1 MSDTPMMDELEKGPW
16 PSFVREIRR
25 AGETSATARDLI
37 KILELSYKD
46 KKTHWKHGGVV
57 GVRGYGAGVIG
68 RYVDMPAEFPGVAHF
83 HTVRVNQTSGFL
95 YSTKG
100 LGEIMDIWDKRGS
113 GMTNMHGS
121 TGDMVLL
128 GTNSDELDPIFT
140 DISQKGWDL
149 GGSGSD
155 LRTPSCCIGPARCEF
170 SMIDTLAITREL
182 TNYYQDELH
191 RPAFPYKYKIKVAG
205 CPNDCVASIARS
217 DMSIIGTWKDSIRI
231 DEAEL
236 ANYANGGGI
245 DITKEVV
252 MMCPT
257 QCIDWDGSKMEI
269 DNSNCVRCMHCINK
283 LTKALRVGEDV
294 GATIL
299 LGAKAPIVEGA
310 MLASVIVPFMK
321 LEEPYENLKELIEAL
336 WEVWDEDGKNKE
348 RIGEFMERMGKGE
361 FVEEVG
367 RLLKEADAELEMT
380 SEVNMVNHPR
390 ENPYIFYDE
399 YLEEVPDE
407 K

>member
-1 MSDTPMMDELEKGPW
+1 MSDTPMMDDLEKGPW
-16 PSFVREIRR
+16 PSFVKEIRL
-25 AGETSATARDLI
+25 AGKQSATARDLI
-37 KILELSYKD
+37 NILELSYND

-68 RYVDMPAEFPGVAHF
+68 RYCDMPEEFPGVAHF

-95 YSTKG
+95 YNSKG

-113 GMTNMHGS
+113 GMTNLHGS

-128 GTNSDELDPIFT
+128 GTSSEELDPIFT
-140 DISQKGWDL
+140 DISRKGWDL

-170 SMIDTLAITREL
+170 AMIDTLAITREM

-191 RPAFPYKYKIKVAG
+191 RPAFPYKFKIKVAG

-217 DMSIIGTWKDSIRI
+217 DLSIIGTWKDEIRV
-231 DEAEL
+231 DQAEM
-236 ANYANGGGI
+236 ANYAKSGDI

-257 QCIDWDGSKMEI
+257 QCIDWDGSQIKI
-269 DNSNCVRCMHCINK
+269 YDDNCVRCMHCINK
-283 LTKALRVGEDV
+283 LPKALRVGTDV

-310 MLASVIVPFMK
+310 MLASVIIPFMK
-321 LEEPYENLKELIEAL
+321 LEEPFENLKELIEAL

-361 FVEEVG
+361 FVEAVG
-367 RLLKEADAELEMT
+367 GILKDND
-380 SEVNMVNHPR
+380 SEVELTSAVDMILHPR

-407 K
+407 

>member
-1 MSDTPMMDELEKGPW
+1 MSDTPMIDELEKGPW

-25 AGETSATARDLI
+25 AGEKSATARDLI
-37 KILELSYKD
+37 NILELSYKD

-68 RYVDMPAEFPGVAHF
+68 RYVDMPEEFPGVAHF
-83 HTVRVNQTSGFL
+83 HTVRVNQTSGFV
-95 YSTKG
+95 YNSKG
-100 LGEIMDIWDKRGS
+100 MGEIMDIWDKRGS
-113 GMTNMHGS
+113 GMTNLHGS
-121 TGDMVLL
+121 TGDLVLL
-128 GTNSDELDPIFT
+128 GTNTDQLEPIFT
-140 DISQKGWDL
+140 DIANKGWDL

-170 SMIDTLAITREL
+170 SCMDTMEMTREL

-191 RPAFPYKYKIKVAG
+191 RPAFPYKFKIKVAG
-205 CPNDCVASIARS
+205 CPNDCVASIARADLS
-217 DMSIIGTWKDSIRI
+217 LIGTWRDDIRQDDAEVAKYVDGDEI
-231 DEAEL
+231 DVL
-236 ANYANGGGI
+236 R
-245 DITKEVV
+245 EVV

-257 QCIDWDGSKMEI
+257 FCMDLDGKKLTI

-283 LTKALRVGEDV
+283 MPKALRP
-294 GATIL
+294 GADQGCTVL

-310 MLASVIVPFMK
+310 MLSSVIIPFLK
-321 LEEPYENLKELIEAL
+321 VDAPFEQLKELIEAF

-361 FVEEVG
+361 FVKAVAEV
-367 RLLKEADAELEMT
+367 LEDNDSELELDVMADQIF
-380 SEVNMVNHPR
+380 HPR

-399 YLEEVPDE
+399 YYEDDGT
-407 K
+407 

>member
-1 MSDTPMMDELEKGPW
+1 MSDTPMIDELEKGPW

-25 AGETSATARDLI
+25 AGEQSATARDLI
-37 KILELSYKD
+37 NILELSYKD

-68 RYVDMPAEFPGVAHF
+68 RYVDMPEKFPGVAHF
-83 HTVRVNQTSGFL
+83 HTVRVNQTSGFV
-95 YSTKG
+95 YNSKG
-100 LGEIMDIWDKRGS
+100 MGEIMDIWDKRGS
-113 GMTNMHGS
+113 GMTNLHGS
-121 TGDMVLL
+121 TGDLVLL
-128 GTNSDELDPIFT
+128 GTNTDELEPIFT
-140 DISQKGWDL
+140 EIAKKGWDL

-170 SMIDTLAITREL
+170 SMIDTLEITREC

-191 RPAFPYKYKIKVAG
+191 RPAFPYKFKIKVAG

-217 DMSIIGTWKDSIRI
+217 DLSIIGTWKDDIRI
-231 DEAEL
+231 DDAEV
-236 ANYANGGGI
+236 AKYVKGNEI
-245 DITKEVV
+245 DVLREVV

-257 QCIDWDGSKMEI
+257 KCMDLDGEKLTI
-269 DNSNCVRCMHCINK
+269 DNGNCVRCMHCINK
-283 LTKALRVGEDV
+283 MTKALRPGEEQ

-310 MLASVIVPFMK
+310 MLASVIVPF
-321 LEEPYENLKELIEAL
+321 LELEAPFDNLKELIEAF

-361 FVEEVG
+361 FVKAVAG
-367 RLLKEADAELEMT
+367 VLEDND
-380 SEVNMVNHPR
+380 SEVELDVMPEQLLYPR
-390 ENPYIFYDE
+390 DNPYIFYDE
-399 YLEEVPDE
+399 YLEEVDD
-407 K
+407 

>member
-25 AGETSATARDLI
+25 AGKQSATARDLI
-37 KILELSYKD
+37 NILELSYKD
-46 KKTHWKHGGVV
+46 KRTHWKHGGVV

-68 RYVDMPAEFPGVAHF
+68 RYVDMPEQFPGVAHF

-95 YSTKG
+95 YNTKG

-121 TGDMVLL
+121 TGDLVLL
-128 GTNSDELDPIFT
+128 GTSSEELDPIFT

-155 LRTPSCCIGPARCEF
+155 LRTPSCCLGPARCEYAC
-170 SMIDTLAITREL
+170 IDTLALTREL

-205 CPNDCVASIARS
+205 CSNDCVASIARS
-217 DMSIIGTWKDSIRI
+217 DMSIIGTWKDDIKI
-231 DEAEL
+231 DQDEL
-236 ANYANGGGI
+236 GKIVADGGI

-257 QCIDWDGSKMEI
+257 QCIDFDGSKMEI

-283 LTKALRVGEDV
+283 LTKALSVGDDK
-294 GATIL
+294 GAMVL

-321 LEEPYENLKELIEAL
+321 LEEPFENMKELIEAL

-361 FVEEVG
+361 FVLEVD
-367 RLLKEADAELEMT
+367 RFLKEAD
-380 SEVNMVNHPR
+380 SEVEMLPLIEMINHPR

-399 YLEEVPDE
+399 YLEDDGT
-407 K
+407 

>member
-16 PSFVREIRR
+16 PSFVKEIRR
-25 AGETSATARDLI
+25 AGEKSATARDLI
-37 KILELSYKD
+37 NILELSYND

-68 RYVDMPAEFPGVAHF
+68 RYVDMPDKFPGVAHF
-83 HTVRVNQTSGFL
+83 HTVRVNQTSGFV
-95 YSTKG
+95 YSTQG

-128 GTNSDELDPIFT
+128 GTTSDELDPIFT

-155 LRTPSCCIGPARCEF
+155 LRTPSCCIGPARCEYA
-170 SMIDTLAITREL
+170 MIDTLAITREM

-191 RPAFPYKYKIKVAG
+191 RPAFPYKFKIKVSG
-205 CPNDCVASIARS
+205 CANDCVASIARS
-217 DMSIIGTWKDSIRI
+217 DLSIIGTWKNDIRI
-231 DEAEL
+231 DQAEM
-236 ANYANGGGI
+236 ANYAKSGGI
-245 DITKEVV
+245 DIVKEVM

-269 DNSNCVRCMHCINK
+269 DNPNCVHCMHCINK
-283 LTKALRVGEDV
+283 LSKALRVGTDQ

-321 LEEPYENLKELIEAL
+321 LEEPFENLKELIEAL

-361 FVEEVG
+361 FVESVNEQ
-367 RLLKEADAELEMT
+367 LKDAD
-380 SEVNMVNHPR
+380 SEVSMSCHVDMINHPR

-399 YLEEVPDE
+399 YLEETAD
-407 K
+407 

>member
-1 MSDTPMMDELEKGPW
+1 MSDTPMMDELEEGPW

-25 AGETSATARDLI
+25 AGKKSATARDLI
-37 KILELSYKD
+37 NILELSYRD

-68 RYVDMPAEFPGVAHF
+68 RYVDDPKQFPGVAHF
-83 HTVRVNQTSGFL
+83 HTVRVNQTSGFV
-95 YSTKG
+95 YNTKG

-121 TGDMVLL
+121 TGDLVLL
-128 GTNSDELDPIFT
+128 GTSSEQLDPIFT

-155 LRTPSCCIGPARCEF
+155 LRTPSCCLGPARCEYAC
-170 SMIDTLAITREL
+170 IDTLAITREI

-191 RPAFPYKYKIKVAG
+191 RPAFPYKFKIKVAG
-205 CPNDCVASIARS
+205 CSNDCVASIARS
-217 DMSIIGTWKDSIRI
+217 DLSIIGTWKNEIRI
-231 DEAEL
+231 DQDEL
-236 ANYANGGGI
+236 ANYVKGGGI

-257 QCIDWDGSKMEI
+257 QCIDFDGTKMEI

-283 LTKALRVGEDV
+283 LTKALRVGTEK

-321 LEEPYENLKELIEAL
+321 LEEPFENLKELIEAL

-361 FVEEVG
+361 FVEAVG
-367 RLLKEADAELEMT
+367 AQLEDGDCEIKMT
-380 SEVNMVNHPR
+380 SQIEMINHPR

-399 YLEEVPDE
+399 YLEEDA
-407 K
+407 

>member
-25 AGETSATARDLI
+25 AGEQSATARDLI
-37 KILELSYKD
+37 NILELSYND

-68 RYVDMPAEFPGVAHF
+68 RYVDMPEQFPGVAHF
-83 HTVRVNQTSGFL
+83 HTVRVNQVSGL
-95 YSTKG
+95 VYSTKG
-100 LGEIMDIWDKRGS
+100 LTEIIDIWDKRGS
-113 GMTNMHGS
+113 GMTNFHGS

-128 GTNSDELDPIFT
+128 GTSSDELDPIFT

-170 SMIDTLAITREL
+170 AMIDTLAITREC

-191 RPAFPYKYKIKVAG
+191 RPAFPYKYKIKTAG

-217 DMSIIGTWKDSIRI
+217 DMSIIGTWRDDIRI
-231 DEAEL
+231 DQAEL
-236 ANYANGGGI
+236 DKYVADGGI
-245 DITKEVV
+245 DIMKEVV

-257 QCIDWDGSKMEI
+257 QCIEWDGKKMEI
-269 DNSNCVRCMHCINK
+269 DNRNCVRCMHCINK
-283 LTKALRVGEDV
+283 LCKALRVGTDT
-294 GATIL
+294 GATIC

-310 MLASVIVPFMK
+310 MLSSVIVPFMK
-321 LEEPYENLKELIEAL
+321 LEYPFDNLKELIEAL

-367 RLLKEADAELEMT
+367 RILKENDAEIEMT
-380 SEVNMVNHPR
+380 SAVDMIQYPR

-407 K
+407 

>member
-16 PSFVREIRR
+16 PSFVKEIRR
-25 AGETSATARDLI
+25 AGEKSATARDLI
-37 KILELSYKD
+37 SILELSYND

-68 RYVDMPAEFPGVAHF
+68 RYVDMPEQFPGVAHF
-83 HTVRVNQTSGFL
+83 HTVRVNQTSGFV
-95 YSTKG
+95 YNTAG

-128 GTNSDELDPIFT
+128 GTTSDELDPIFT

-170 SMIDTLAITREL
+170 AMIDTLAITREM

-191 RPAFPYKYKIKVAG
+191 RPAFPYKFKIKVSG

-217 DMSIIGTWKDSIRI
+217 DLSVIGTWKDAIRI
-231 DEAEL
+231 DQAEVKK
-236 ANYANGGGI
+236 YADGGMNI
-245 DITKEVV
+245 VKEIL

-269 DNSNCVRCMHCINK
+269 DNSNCVHCMHCINK
-283 LTKALRVGEDV
+283 MTKALRVGTDR
-294 GATIL
+294 GATML

-321 LEEPYENLKELIEAL
+321 LEEPFENMKELIEAL

-361 FVEEVG
+361 FVESVNEQ
-367 RLLKEADAELEMT
+367 LKDAD
-380 SEVNMVNHPR
+380 SEVSMSCHIDMINHPR

-399 YLEEVPDE
+399 YLEETAD
-407 K
+407 